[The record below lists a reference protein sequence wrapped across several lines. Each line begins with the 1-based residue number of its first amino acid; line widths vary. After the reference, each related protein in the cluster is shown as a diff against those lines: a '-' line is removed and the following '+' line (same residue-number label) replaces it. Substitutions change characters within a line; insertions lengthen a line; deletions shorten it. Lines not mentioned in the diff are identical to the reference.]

1 MTFAWPHLLWGL
13 AVLPVLVALY
23 AWALGRRA
31 RRAVLVPDVALLAA
45 AAAAHSRW
53 RRHVPAAC
61 FLLALAATLIGLARP
76 VAPLPVPA
84 SQGVVVLSI
93 DVSRSMLAEDL
104 PPNRMEAAKVAAREF
119 VLTLPRGFRVGLV
132 TFSSYATTVVTPT
145 SERARVLE
153 AIDLLQTEFATAIG
167 DGLLEAVWNLPGRVR
182 PANPIAPGAP
192 LGPGFPPGSA
202 APPGSGVPPG
212 SGAPAGPLPPG
223 VVVLL
228 SDGQSNRGVLP
239 MEAARIAREQQV
251 KVYTVGIGTPEGTFL
266 NIGGRSIWVRL
277 DEETLRGMAE
287 ATGGEYYRTTNLVE
301 LRRVYRHLGREIGW
315 EQRPTEV
322 TAIAAGAGL
331 LLLVAAV
338 SLSALAVH
346 RVV

>member
-1 MTFAWPHLLWGL
+1 MTFEWPNLLWTL
-13 AVLPVLVALY
+13 AALPALVLGYL
-23 AWALGRRA
+23 WALGRRA
-31 RRAVLVPDVALLAA
+31 RRTVLVPDVALLAA

-53 RRHVPAAC
+53 RRHAPAGL
-61 FLLALAATLIGLARP
+61 FLLALAAAVLGLARP

-104 PPNRMEAAKVAAREF
+104 PPNRMEAAKLAAREF
-119 VLTLPRGFRVGLV
+119 VQTLPRGFRVGLV
-132 TFSSYATTVVTPT
+132 TFSSYATTVVPPT
-145 SERARVLE
+145 ADRARVLD

-182 PANPIAPGAP
+182 PSGAGSAPG
-192 LGPGFPPGSA
+192 GPFGFGGP
-202 APPGSGVPPG
+202 GVPPG
-212 SGAPAGPLPPG
+212 AAPSVPPPTGPLPPG

-287 ATGGEYYRTTNLVE
+287 ATGGEYYRTTNLGE

-315 EQRPTEV
+315 ERRPTEV
-322 TAIAAGAGL
+322 TAVAAGAAL
-331 LLLVAAV
+331 VLLVAAV
-338 SLSALAVH
+338 TLSTLAVY

>member
-13 AVLPVLVALY
+13 TVLPALAALY
-23 AWALGRRA
+23 AWALERRA
-31 RRAVLVPDVALLAA
+31 RRAVIVPDVALFAA
-45 AAAAHSRW
+45 AAAARSRW
-53 RRHVPAAC
+53 CRHMPAAC
-61 FLLALAATLIGLARP
+61 FLAALAATLIGLARP

-104 PPNRMEAAKVAAREF
+104 PPNRMEAAKMAAREF
-119 VLTLPRGFRVGLV
+119 VQTLPRGFRVGLV

-167 DGLLEAVWNLPGRVR
+167 DGLLEAVWNLPGRLR
-182 PANPIAPGAP
+182 PTSPGLSPGAP
-192 LGPGFPPGSA
+192 FGP
-202 APPGSGVPPG
+202 GVPPG
-212 SGAPAGPLPPG
+212 SVAPPGPGAPAGSLPPG

-287 ATGGEYYRTTNLVE
+287 ATGGEYHRTTNLAE

-315 EQRPTEV
+315 ERRPTEV
-322 TAIAAGAGL
+322 TAVAAGAGL
-331 LLLVAAV
+331 VLLVVAV
-338 SLSALAVH
+338 SLSTLLVH